1 MNCLSPVC
9 LLLHAVWFYLILAKM
24 KKHFLTLIIA
34 LMPLSVMAWHQ
45 IKTPRVKSLQ
55 VILNDDFEALPVLK
69 LHSNDVLTIGFDE
82 LSHNYHRFICH
93 VEPCNPDW
101 TPLEGLFESDWLSGL
116 NDQPIEDYENS
127 INTTVMYTHYEFQF
141 PNATTNVRISGN
153 YRLHIIDEDM
163 PDEDAAVVELRFV
176 EPLTNVGL
184 GVTTNTDIDLNDSHQ
199 QVEMT
204 VRLNGL
210 RVLRPDEEIQT
221 MVMQNGREDNMKVN
235 IAPTYITPQALK
247 WEHNRRLI
255 FDAGNEYHKFEVLDP
270 HHITMGLADVMW
282 DEETRSWHAV
292 PYPCTASKS
301 YEYDEDANG
310 AFLLRNSDNYEAS
323 RTSEYVYV
331 HYHLKPLRIYDD
343 AIVRLNGRWATEN
356 CGNYT
361 MTYQEE
367 TQTYQACILQKLG
380 YYNYQIV
387 LCDMDGTVHAL
398 PEEGSY
404 FQTENKYEAFV
415 YYKSTG
421 ARAWR
426 LVGYQE
432 VTFRP

>member
-1 MNCLSPVC
+1 MKRY
-9 LLLHAVWFYLILAKM
+9 LL
-24 KKHFLTLIIA
+24 FLTLV
-34 LMPLSVMAWHQ
+34 LMPLGALAWHQ
-45 IKTPRVKSLQ
+45 VMAPNVKSLQ

-69 LHSNDVLTIGFDE
+69 LNSRDVLHIGFDE

-101 TPLEGLFESDWLSGL
+101 TPVEGLFESDWLRGL

-127 INTTVMYTHYEFQF
+127 INTSVLYTHYEFQF
-141 PNATTNVRISGN
+141 PNETTNVRISGN
-153 YRLHIIDEDM
+153 YRLHIIDDET
-163 PDEDAAVVELRFV
+163 PDEDALVVELRVV

-184 GVTTNTDIDLNDSHQ
+184 GITTNTDIDLNDSHQ

-221 MVMQNGREDNMKVN
+221 MVMQNGREDNMKLN
-235 IAPTYITPQALK
+235 IAPTSITPQALM

-270 HHITMGLADVMW
+270 HHISMGLANVMW

-292 PYPCTASKS
+292 PYPCTPSKS
-301 YEYDEDANG
+301 YLYDEDTNG

-331 HYHLKPLRIYDD
+331 HYNLQPLRIYDD
-343 AIVRLNGRWATEN
+343 AHIRIVGRWATEEPQ
-356 CGNYT
+356 NYI
-361 MTYQEE
+361 MDYNEE
-367 TQTYQACILQKLG
+367 TQTYQATILQKLG
-380 YYNYQIV
+380 YYNYLMV
-387 LCDMDGTVHAL
+387 LSDMDGTTHTL

-404 FQTENKYEAFV
+404 FQTENRYEALI
-415 YYKSTG
+415 YYKGTG
-421 ARAWR
+421 ARTWR